1 MVRPRLLDHLGVVVS
16 NDHFDNDDLEML
28 LSMCEP
34 VTPSPSLRASLLSS
48 IAGPWYAPFV
58 RRAAE
63 LLALSQQAM
72 TEVFAAID
80 DVDRWMPGHV
90 PGLELFHIEAG
101 AGLETAITGFVR
113 LAPGAAFPAHRHV
126 GFEDVLV
133 LQGSFVH
140 DGVDV
145 AAGMEAPMA
154 PESLHAVVAGPHGCL
169 YLGVTRDGLAFEGEA
184 PIGPDDPRA

>member
-1 MVRPRLLDHLGVVVS
+1 MSSD
-16 NDHFDNDDLEML
+16 NDFDTDDLEL
-28 LSMCEP
+28 LLAMCEP
-34 VTPSPSLRASLLSS
+34 VTPSSTLRASLLSS

-63 LLALSQQAM
+63 LLALSQLAM

-80 DVDRWMPGHV
+80 DVSRWMPGHV
-90 PGLELFHIEAG
+90 PGLELFHIDAG
-101 AGLETAITGFVR
+101 PGLEGAITGFVR

-133 LQGSFVH
+133 LSGSFVH
-140 DGVDV
+140 DGVEV

-154 PESLHAVVAGPHGCL
+154 PDSLHAVVAGPQGCV
-169 YLGVTRDGLAFEGEA
+169 YLGVTRDGLAFEGEE

>member
-1 MVRPRLLDHLGVVVS
+1 MTVPRHGGRVMS
-16 NDHFDNDDLEML
+16 NDQFDNDDLEL
-28 LSMCEP
+28 LLAMCEP
-34 VTPSPSLRASLLSS
+34 EVPSSSLRASLLSS

-63 LLALSQQAM
+63 LLAVSQQAM
-72 TEVFAAID
+72 TELFAAID
-80 DVDRWMPGHV
+80 DVERWMPGHV

-101 AGLETAITGFVR
+101 AGLEAAITGFVR

-126 GFEDVLV
+126 GHEDVLV
-133 LQGSFVH
+133 LAGSFVH
-140 DGVDV
+140 DGVEV

-154 PESLHAVVAGPHGCL
+154 ADTLHAVVAGAQGCL